1 MAAAS
6 GAAGTAQ
13 MQGRRRKTA
22 AERRLQAAR
31 ADARRLLWACK
42 ALASLQTH
50 RGGELGRF
58 GTALQTAFQ
67 TVLTAPGCTQPGES
81 ADTGRPVAEH
91 HGAAQPEGVP
101 PAVELEVLELLG
113 ADTRPPDFFWHTLGT
128 TPSEVALPK
137 DPVVPPSLGIPPAD
151 VITCLAPKDDL
162 GVLATRRRG
171 KVPKRCGASGAAGT
185 QAEFLP
191 GEPTGSAPSGGA
203 EVGAISSLKP
213 AKKSKRIDYTR
224 SSRFEEYEAA
234 LIKLGTRGRWEAEI
248 HFLKQVL
255 SSWRSSAT
263 AVAEAP
269 T

>member
-1 MAAAS
+1 MALPE
-6 GAAGTAQ
+6 AAGLGPPPQPTTAAGPRGTQ
-13 MQGRRRKTA
+13 RRRKTA
-22 AERRLQAAR
+22 LERRQQTHR
-31 ADARRLLWACK
+31 AEARRLIWMTK
-42 ALASLQTH
+42 ALSSVGAH
-50 RGGELGRF
+50 RGGALGYF
-58 GTALQTAFQ
+58 GAVLLKAVQETAET
-67 TVLTAPGCTQPGES
+67 
-81 ADTGRPVAEH
+81 
-91 HGAAQPEGVP
+91 HGTAQPEGVP

-213 AKKSKRIDYTR
+213 AQKSKRIDFTR
-224 SSRFEEYEAA
+224 SSRLEEYEAA

-263 AVAEAP
+263 TVAEAP
-269 T
+269 TQHQAGDG